1 MIRKICKEC
10 GSVTIKKTTPEG
22 EEKRFCEKCD
32 AFVAYEEAEMEPFC
46 PDCGGSIT
54 VQASC

>member
-1 MIRKICKEC
+1 MIRKICRKC
-10 GSVTIKKTTPEG
+10 SSVTVRKTTPEG
-22 EEKRFCEKCD
+22 EEGRFCEKCD
-32 AFVAYEEAEMEPFC
+32 SFVAYEEAEMEPFC